1 VARSPAIP
9 LPCHLTDAELNSP
22 APVQISRELR
32 EKSEKAQV
40 LTQEKRGRP
49 DKYFEVPSQRKG
61 RPNDVG
67 AALYFS
73 RCDIPL
79 LNEAARWHLVGVRAL
94 QPAFGRSARRRL
106 FGCRAGGIR
115 GGADRRTGLGAR
127 ATRAACRADSS
138 ALAVD
143 SPDARMCSAC
153 SIGAVTPSEVAAATE
168 SRGLA
173 VRLCERQRPQR
184 DSSTRFAVPG
194 PGSRKRGRSPRR
206 VFDLR
211 LAANVARR
219 HPLPSGSR
227 VPAVLAVSVR
237 FPGPSSRF
245 PPFAPCT

>member
-1 VARSPAIP
+1 VARFPAIP

-79 LNEAARWHLVGVRAL
+79 LNEAGRWHLVGVRAL

-106 FGCRAGGIR
+106 FGCRAGGNP
-115 GGADRRTGLGAR
+115 RRRRQEDGLASQGNSCGLSGRFIGLGR
-127 ATRAACRADSS
+127 
-138 ALAVD
+138 
-143 SPDARMCSAC
+143 
-153 SIGAVTPSEVAAATE
+153 
-168 SRGLA
+168 
-173 VRLCERQRPQR
+173 
-184 DSSTRFAVPG
+184 
-194 PGSRKRGRSPRR
+194 
-206 VFDLR
+206 
-211 LAANVARR
+211 
-219 HPLPSGSR
+219 
-227 VPAVLAVSVR
+227 
-237 FPGPSSRF
+237 
-245 PPFAPCT
+245 

>member
-1 VARSPAIP
+1 MARFPAIP

-106 FGCRAGGIR
+106 FGCRAGGE
-115 GGADRRTGLGAR
+115 
-127 ATRAACRADSS
+127 S
-138 ALAVD
+138 
-143 SPDARMCSAC
+143 
-153 SIGAVTPSEVAAATE
+153 AAAPTGGRACE
-168 SRGLA
+168 PGQLVRPVGPIHRPWPLIARTLVCVQRVPLGLSPRA
-173 VRLCERQRPQR
+173 
-184 DSSTRFAVPG
+184 
-194 PGSRKRGRSPRR
+194 RSPRR
-206 VFDLR
+206 PSRGVSPCACANGNDHSEIPR
-211 LAANVARR
+211 LAALSPVPVPENAVAR
-219 HPLPSGSR
+219 HGESSTCGS
-227 VPAVLAVSVR
+227 
-237 FPGPSSRF
+237 
-245 PPFAPCT
+245 PPNASAAADG

>member
-1 VARSPAIP
+1 MARSPAIP

-49 DKYFEVPSQRKG
+49 DKYLEVPSQRKG

-67 AALYFS
+67 AALYFSRCDITAGYLRHRNAVGAALYSS

-127 ATRAACRADSS
+127 ATRAACRADS
-138 ALAVD
+138 
-143 SPDARMCSAC
+143 
-153 SIGAVTPSEVAAATE
+153 
-168 SRGLA
+168 
-173 VRLCERQRPQR
+173 
-184 DSSTRFAVPG
+184 
-194 PGSRKRGRSPRR
+194 
-206 VFDLR
+206 
-211 LAANVARR
+211 
-219 HPLPSGSR
+219 
-227 VPAVLAVSVR
+227 
-237 FPGPSSRF
+237 
-245 PPFAPCT
+245 